1 MKQFILF
8 SLIIFVSCVSVPK
21 KEMILEE
28 SESESEPSLEVY
40 NLTNRAFDSEKSE
53 KSTLELTSPLLN
65 KPLYKFS
72 PQELDKYLAFLQ
84 KYEPDLQKRIQHL
97 AKQAVGQPYEIYL
110 LGEFPF
116 EIYDTQPLYN
126 LEKSDCVVFSEH
138 IYAMALSDNWKK
150 FFTMLQRIRY
160 KDGIISILTRNHF
173 TEADWVI
180 NNSWL
185 IENITEKLPSVKFRK
200 VKTIIDR
207 AKFFSKWDLGQDI
220 PIQELEWAYIP
231 ASEVSKAIKHLK
243 TGDFVNVVRGFTP
256 ESVFV
261 GHVGIIS
268 VEEDGTVNLIHSTTP
283 EVKIESLIDYMN
295 NSLSLNKRREKENK
309 KILKENIIISRYN
322 DSLRTIN
329 NGIPHPDEKSLIP
342 FKPYFY
348 GFSFF
353 RLRENALDNLRA
365 IDGDKAPRVVVYG
378 EN

>member
-53 KSTLELTSPLLN
+53 KSALELTSPLLN

>member
-1 MKQFILF
+1 MKKFILF
-8 SLIIFVSCVSVPK
+8 SLIIFVSCASVPK
-21 KEMILEE
+21 KEIILEE
-28 SESESEPSLEVY
+28 SEHESEPSLKVY
-40 NLTNRAFDSEKSE
+40 NLTNKAFDSEKSE

-72 PQELDKYLAFLQ
+72 PRELDEYLAFLQ
-84 KYEPDLQKRIQHL
+84 KYEPDLRKRIQHL

-116 EIYDTQPLYN
+116 EIYDSQPLYN
-126 LEKSDCVVFSEH
+126 LEKSDCVVFCEH

-185 IENITEKLPSVKFRK
+185 IENIMEKLPNVKFRK

-207 AKFFSKWDLGQDI
+207 AKFFSKWDLGQNI

-231 ASEVSKAIKHLK
+231 ASEVPKAIKHLK

-256 ESVFV
+256 ESVFID
-261 GHVGIIS
+261 HLGIIS
-268 VEEDGTVNLIHSTTP
+268 VEEDGTLNLIHSTTP
-283 EVKIESLIDYMN
+283 EVKIEPLIDYMN
-295 NSLSLNKRREKENK
+295 KLRSLNKRIEKENK
-309 KILKENIIISRYN
+309 EILKENINISRYN